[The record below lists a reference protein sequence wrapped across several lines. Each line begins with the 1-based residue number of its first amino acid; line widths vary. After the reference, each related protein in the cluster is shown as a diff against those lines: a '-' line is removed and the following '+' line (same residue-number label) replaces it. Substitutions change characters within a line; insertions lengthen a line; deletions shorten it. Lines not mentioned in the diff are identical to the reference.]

1 MTSTA
6 EAIGHPDPWRGRFGV
21 AVIAHRGF
29 SGKAPENTLA
39 AFRKAVE
46 IGADMIEFDVRF
58 CRDGRL
64 VVFHDDTLERTT
76 SGKGRVADF
85 TFDQLR
91 QLDAGAWFGPAFTGE
106 RIPSLKEVLDLSR
119 GSILNI
125 ELKKGNQGRY
135 SMLDLADQIVR
146 ELSEAAMERQVLISS
161 FDLSALGRI
170 LQRNLSFLIG
180 WITDSIHLPLDPLEG
195 KALPFIHP
203 RQSLLNEENLL
214 AMHKEGTRVNVW
226 TVNKEQEME
235 RFISMGVDGIITDHP
250 DRLIDLL
257 RKKERAS

>member
-6 EAIGHPDPWRGRFGV
+6 EAIGHPDPWHGRFGI

-29 SGKAPENTLA
+29 SGEAPENTLA
-39 AFRKAVE
+39 AFRKALE

-58 CRDGRL
+58 CKDGRL

-76 SGKGRVADF
+76 NGKGRVADC

-106 RIPSLKEVLDLSR
+106 RIPSLKEVLDLGR

-135 SMLDLADQIVR
+135 SMLDMADQAVC
-146 ELSEAAMERQVLISS
+146 EVSEAAMERQVLISS
-161 FDLSALGRI
+161 FDLSALARI
-170 LQRNLSFLIG
+170 LQGNLSFLIG
-180 WITDSIHLPLDPLEG
+180 WITDSLHLPLDPLEG

-203 RQSLLNEENLL
+203 RKSLLNGKNLL

-226 TVNKEQEME
+226 TVNTKEEME
-235 RFISMGVDGIITDHP
+235 RFISMRVDGIITDHP

-257 RKKERAS
+257 RKKERAG